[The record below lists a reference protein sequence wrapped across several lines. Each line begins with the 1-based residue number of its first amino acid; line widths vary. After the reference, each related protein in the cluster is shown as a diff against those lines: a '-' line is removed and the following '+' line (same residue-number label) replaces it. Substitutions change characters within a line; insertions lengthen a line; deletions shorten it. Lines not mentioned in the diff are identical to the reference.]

1 MRDSWT
7 TCRLQARMRTLH
19 EQLQNPLTRERD
31 SQDRER
37 LAVAFPL
44 LWSCAEPRFLALRC
58 YLDRRPE
65 RFFDKEAHDAYLL
78 WLIDSSKTQG
88 QRLRQYLLEAEK
100 EINRALFFLHE
111 INAEE
116 WHDRVLDDHDHE
128 LVRFVDKRLHPAYL
142 RLTEAVLAP
151 LIRPVA
157 FFSRIARG
165 KSTDGL
171 DLWPMIQELK
181 ILPDDCYIRHY
192 RHIIRN
198 GIAHGGITFLER
210 EIRYRD
216 KKGNEETIDIRSV
229 VRLCD
234 DLLDTCNGLAAALKI
249 FYLISRAQGYV
260 PPRELL
266 VEELREETRAPWWR
280 IEGCVESELA
290 GKSQLVIYAHANTR
304 HYAKVQW
311 STVQSGILAE
321 FFAPGYDRYFLSIRS
336 RQAWPGWAAF
346 DGRKLR
352 ALRKA
357 GTDDLSQFK
366 GVIENDLIFYI
377 GRPALPA
384 VLGKV
389 DTFFRSVRVHVP
401 IVMQKIKDNLKIPR
415 IVCRRATVHRN
426 SWGAVLNAS
435 VIVEGFK
442 DEMAADDIP
451 RHRRRIVQAAIKQ
464 ARKEHRLSIAAY
476 LPLGFAQVAVF
487 KRDFRRR
494 RLSGFGLGQ
503 DLVCTVRFQRI
514 RRIKAPDIIG
524 STVEIIGKWRIAWN
538 RAWLKTSGNHRRGP
552 ATT

>member
-1 MRDSWT
+1 
-7 TCRLQARMRTLH
+7 MRTLH

-31 SQDRER
+31 SQDRAR

-44 LWSCAEPRFLALRC
+44 LRSCAEPRFLALRC

-65 RFFDKEAHDAYLL
+65 RFFDKEVHATYLS

-88 QRLRQYLLEAEK
+88 QRLRQYLLGAEN
-100 EINRALFFLHE
+100 EINRALFFLRE

-116 WHDRVLDDHDHE
+116 WHDRVLDDHEHE
-128 LVRFVDKRLHPAYL
+128 LVRFVDKHLHPAYL

-151 LIRPVA
+151 LTKPVA

-165 KSTDGL
+165 KSTEGL
-171 DLWPMIQELK
+171 DVWPVIQELK
-181 ILPDDCYIRHY
+181 KLPADCYIRHY

-198 GIAHGGITFLER
+198 GIAHGGITFLQR

-234 DLLDTCNGLAAALKI
+234 DLLDTCNGLASALKI
-249 FYLISRAQGYV
+249 FYLTSRTQSYV

-290 GKSQLVIYAHANTR
+290 GKRQLVIYARSNTR
-304 HYAKVQW
+304 HYAKAQW

-336 RQAWPGWAAF
+336 RHAWPGWAAF
-346 DGRKLR
+346 DGKKLR

-366 GVIENDLIFYI
+366 GVIENDLIFYVS
-377 GRPALPA
+377 RPALPA
-384 VLGKV
+384 VLGKI
-389 DTFFRSVRVHVP
+389 DTLIRSVRVHVP
-401 IVMQKIKDNLKIPR
+401 IVMQKIKDDLKIPR
-415 IVCRRATVHRN
+415 IVCRRTAVHRN
-426 SWGAVLNAS
+426 LWGAVLNAS
-435 VIVEGFK
+435 VIVEDFK
-442 DEMAADDIP
+442 DETAADDIP
-451 RHRRRIVQAAIKQ
+451 RHRRRIVQSAIKQ
-464 ARKEHRLSIAAY
+464 ARKEHGLSSAAY
-476 LPLGFAQVAVF
+476 LPLGFVQVAVF
-487 KRDFRRR
+487 KRDYRRR

-538 RAWLKTSGNHRRGP
+538 RAWLKASGNHPRES